1 MPPPQLPKVGKN
13 LYNQGLGKGA
23 NNGGR
28 VSQPESIVCYVCRRE
43 KPHTQYSGRQLAKHK
58 GTIYQSFASG
68 GGGKGKPSHRTTC
81 KTCTADQTTE
91 LTCIVCGETNGLDHF
106 ARTQRKN
113 PDTARCKACINKQ
126 ANIAPDLEMPDSDD
140 YASSDDEEDEVDF
153 DTGNKEDRNTNTVLR
168 AGTSYAS
175 SSIHTNTLTSAN
187 LNRLE
192 QATGSAITPRP
203 GVPQAADG
211 WVTKT
216 RQPPQQLQSETMTTM
231 TYDSAPRN
239 ANGPQDPSSISNTET
254 FDSRAPLRSIPPKS
268 TGAELR
274 KNGWAKVTKVP
285 KKGQGQNGFG
295 SDDGHDD
302 AEGSVTSSASAWTD
316 RKKTVRTDF
325 DDDPWSRHYK

>member
-23 NNGGR
+23 NSGGR

-43 KPHTQYSGRQLAKHK
+43 KPQTQFSGRQLAKHK
-58 GTIYQSFASG
+58 GTIYQPFTTGA
-68 GGGKGKPSHRTTC
+68 KGKPQHRTTC

-106 ARTQRKN
+106 AKTQRKN
-113 PDTARCKACINKQ
+113 PDTARCKNCINKQ

-140 YASSDDEEDEVDF
+140 DASSDDEEDEADF
-153 DTGNKEDRNTNTVLR
+153 DTGNKEDRSTNTVLR
-168 AGTSYAS
+168 AGTTYAG

-192 QATGSAITPRP
+192 QATGSVITPHP
-203 GVPQAADG
+203 GAVQAADG

-216 RQPPQQLQSETMTTM
+216 RQPLPQQQIQSETMTTM

-239 ANGPQDPSSISNTET
+239 ANGTQVPSSVSNTET
-254 FDSRAPLRSIPPKS
+254 FDSRAPLRSVPPKGA
-268 TGAELR
+268 GAELR
-274 KNGWAKVTKVP
+274 KNGWARVAKAP
-285 KKGQGQNGFG
+285 KKGQNANGFG
-295 SDDGHDD
+295 SDDGYDD
-302 AEGSVTSSASAWTD
+302 AKGSVVSGGSEWTD